1 MALAKLQKILPLIVG
16 VAAIFGCTG
25 VRAGPLSICL
35 SASDVSSIKREFF
48 STFPDHAAFDNY
60 VDQSKFKLL
69 TNVINGA
76 ALQSSGRPVGEK
88 IDWLM
93 TTFDEHKPLFENMKG
108 LDQPT
113 FSYIKG
119 ELRGLQLSV
128 DNGRTSTHF
137 PKNECVRDV
146 EFTAVGTQCV
156 MSQRL
161 QNLTFSFIK
170 NENRTILA
178 SVGIYFIACQDKKLP

>member
-1 MALAKLQKILPLIVG
+1 MALAKLYKMLPLVVG
-16 VAAIFGCTG
+16 AAAIFGCAD
-25 VRAGPLSICL
+25 VHAGPLSICL
-35 SASDVSSIKREFF
+35 SASDVSGIKHGFF
-48 STFPDHAAFDNY
+48 SNFPDHAAFNNY

-69 TNVINGA
+69 TNAIDGV

-93 TTFDEHKPLFENMKG
+93 SMFGEHKPLFENMKG
-108 LDQPT
+108 FDQPT

-119 ELRGLQLSV
+119 ELRGGELSV

-137 PKNECVRDV
+137 PKNECVRAV
-146 EFTAVGTQCV
+146 EFRAVGAQCV

-161 QNLTFSFIK
+161 QNLTLSFIK
-170 NENRTILA
+170 NKDRITLA
-178 SVGIYFIACQDKKLP
+178 SVEIFFIACQGEKLR